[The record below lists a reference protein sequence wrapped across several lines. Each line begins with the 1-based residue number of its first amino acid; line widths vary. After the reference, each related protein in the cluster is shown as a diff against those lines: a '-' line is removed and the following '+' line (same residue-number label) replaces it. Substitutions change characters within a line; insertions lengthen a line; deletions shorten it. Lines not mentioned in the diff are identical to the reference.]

1 MMKAFKGA
9 IFVVI
14 SAVIFGCMPV
24 AAKYIYA
31 AGGNS
36 ASLTVYRYV
45 LPLPVLLFLAL
56 REQRSGPA
64 EPVRF
69 AVLKRTLHISSFQL
83 GQFIILGIGFCMTPL
98 LLFTSYNY
106 ISSGS
111 ATTIHFSYPVFVIL
125 ASSLLY
131 RQRMTVFKNLG
142 VLFCILG
149 LTMFYKPGLADGT
162 LGIALSMASG
172 VTYTFYMMYFDRSE
186 LKLLKPFKMNL
197 YLSLFSAAVA
207 LCFSLATGSFVLLTT
222 PSGWLM
228 ALVFSLMVSV
238 CATILFQKGIALI
251 GAQKSA
257 VLSTFEPITSVVLG
271 FFLFGEDIGIRT
283 AAGVV
288 FILASVLCITFFD
301 KGQERK
307 TT

>member
-1 MMKAFKGA
+1 MKELKGA
-9 IFVVI
+9 IFVII

-36 ASLTVYRYV
+36 TSLTVYRYV

-56 REQRSGPA
+56 REQRSGLADP
-64 EPVRF
+64 PRS
-69 AVLKRTLHISSFQL
+69 AVLKRTLHISGFQL
-83 GQFIILGIGFCMTPL
+83 GQFIILSIGFCMTPL

-162 LGIALSMASG
+162 MGITLSMASG
-172 VTYTFYMMYFDRSE
+172 ITYTFYMMYFDRSE

-197 YLSLFSAAVA
+197 YLSVFSAAVA
-207 LCFSLATGSFVLLTT
+207 LCFSLTTGSFVLLTT

-251 GAQKSA
+251 GTQKSA

-271 FFLFGEDIGIRT
+271 FLLFGEDIGIRT
-283 AAGVV
+283 AAGVI

-301 KGQERK
+301 KGQEGK